1 MTKEI
6 KCPYINVVGTMK
18 SGTVAI
24 IGCPNVGKS
33 TLLNTLLKEK
43 IAIVSSKP
51 QTTRTRILGVLHR
64 PDAEIVYLDTPGL
77 HEPQHQL
84 NRRMVRTA
92 MEAMPDAD
100 LLYVMIEALRP
111 SLGPQDRLVVQRVRE
126 VTAKSKQ
133 PVFLLINKVDLVN
146 KSRILPLIEA
156 VRTAFEWTEIVP
168 ISAQTGLNLDRLLD
182 LTVALLPAGDALYD
196 RDMLTDQT
204 MRTLASEFIREKI
217 LHHTREEIP
226 YSVAVDIEQFIE
238 EGRLARI
245 TASILVEKDSQ
256 KAIVIGKNGERL
268 KTVGTEARLDMER
281 IFGMKVFLELWV
293 KVRPAWREDEQ
304 VLGELG
310 Y

>member
-1 MTKEI
+1 
-6 KCPYINVVGTMK
+6 MK

-33 TLLNTLLKEK
+33 TLLNALLKEK
-43 IAIVSSKP
+43 VAIVSDKP

-64 PDAEIVYLDTPGL
+64 PDAEIVFLDTPGL

-84 NRRMVRTA
+84 NKRMVRTA
-92 MEAMPDAD
+92 METMPDAD
-100 LLYVMIEALRP
+100 LLYVMIEGLRS
-111 SLGPQDRLVVQRVRE
+111 SLGPQDRMVVQRVRD
-126 VTAKSKQ
+126 VVAKSKQ

-146 KSRILPLIEA
+146 KSRILPLIDS

-182 LTVALLPAGDALYD
+182 LTVALLPDGDALYD
-196 RDMLTDQT
+196 HDMLTDQT
-204 MRTLASEFIREKI
+204 MRTLASELIREKI

-226 YSVAVDIEQFIE
+226 YSVAVDIDRFVE

-245 TASILVEKDSQ
+245 AASILVEKDSQ
-256 KAIVIGKNGERL
+256 KAIVIGKHGERL
-268 KTVGTEARLDMER
+268 KIVGTDARLDMER
-281 IFGMKVFLELWV
+281 LFGMKVFLELWV
-293 KVRPAWREDEQ
+293 KVKPAWREDEQ
-304 VLGELG
+304 MLAELG

>member
-1 MTKEI
+1 
-6 KCPYINVVGTMK
+6 MK

-33 TLLNTLLKEK
+33 TLLNALLKEK
-43 IAIVSSKP
+43 VAIVSDKP

-92 MEAMPDAD
+92 METMLDPD

-111 SLGPQDRLVVQRVRE
+111 ALGPQDRMVVQRVRE
-126 VTAKSKQ
+126 VVAKNKQ
-133 PVFLLINKVDLVN
+133 PVFLLINKIDLVN

-156 VRTAFEWTEIVP
+156 VRMTFEWTEIVP
-168 ISAQTGLNLDRLLD
+168 ISAQTGWNLDRLLD
-182 LTVALLPAGDALYD
+182 LTVALLPEGDALYD
-196 RDMLTDQT
+196 HDMLTDQT
-204 MRTLASEFIREKI
+204 MRTLASELIREKI

-226 YSVAVDIEQFIE
+226 YSVAVDIDQFVE
-238 EGRLARI
+238 EGRMARI
-245 TASILVEKDSQ
+245 AASIFVEKDSQ

-268 KTVGTEARLDMER
+268 KTVGTDARLDMER
-281 IFGMKVFLELWV
+281 LFGMKVFLELWV
-293 KVRPAWREDEQ
+293 KVKPAWREDEQ
-304 VLGELG
+304 MLGELG

>member
-6 KCPYINVVGTMK
+6 KSPYINVVGTMK

>member
-1 MTKEI
+1 
-6 KCPYINVVGTMK
+6 
-18 SGTVAI
+18 
-24 IGCPNVGKS
+24 
-33 TLLNTLLKEK
+33 
-43 IAIVSSKP
+43 
-51 QTTRTRILGVLHR
+51 
-64 PDAEIVYLDTPGL
+64 
-77 HEPQHQL
+77 
-84 NRRMVRTA
+84 MVRTA

-126 VTAKSKQ
+126 VTAKSQQ

-146 KSRILPLIEA
+146 KSRILPLIET

-168 ISAQTGLNLDRLLD
+168 ISAHTGLNLERLLD
-182 LTVALLPAGDALYD
+182 LTVALLPDGDALYD
-196 RDMLTDQT
+196 HDMLTDQT
-204 MRTLASEFIREKI
+204 MRTLASELIREKI

-226 YSVAVDIEQFIE
+226 YSVAVDIEQFVE

-245 TASILVEKDSQ
+245 AASILVEKDSQ

-268 KTVGTEARLDMER
+268 KMVGTEARLDMER
-281 IFGMKVFLELWV
+281 IFGMKVFVELWV

>member
-1 MTKEI
+1 
-6 KCPYINVVGTMK
+6 MK

-33 TLLNTLLKEK
+33 TLLNALLKEK
-43 IAIVSSKP
+43 VAIVSDKP

-92 MEAMPDAD
+92 METMLDAD

-111 SLGPQDRLVVQRVRE
+111 ALGPQDRMVVQRVRE
-126 VTAKSKQ
+126 VVAKNKQ
-133 PVFLLINKVDLVN
+133 PVFLLINKIDLVN

-156 VRTAFEWTEIVP
+156 VRMTFEWTEIVP
-168 ISAQTGLNLDRLLD
+168 ISAQTGWNLDRLLD
-182 LTVALLPAGDALYD
+182 LTVALLPEGDALYD
-196 RDMLTDQT
+196 HDMLTDQT
-204 MRTLASEFIREKI
+204 MRTLASELIREKI

-226 YSVAVDIEQFIE
+226 YSVAVDIDQFVE
-238 EGRLARI
+238 EGRMARI
-245 TASILVEKDSQ
+245 AASIFVEKDSQ

-268 KTVGTEARLDMER
+268 KTVGTDARLDMER
-281 IFGMKVFLELWV
+281 LFGMKVFLELWV
-293 KVRPAWREDEQ
+293 KVKPAWREDEQ
-304 VLGELG
+304 MLGELG

>member
-1 MTKEI
+1 
-6 KCPYINVVGTMK
+6 MK

-33 TLLNTLLKEK
+33 TLLNALLKEK
-43 IAIVSSKP
+43 IAIVSNKP

-111 SLGPQDRLVVQRVRE
+111 SLGPQDRLVIQRVRE
-126 VTAKSKQ
+126 VTTKSKQ

-146 KSRILPLIEA
+146 KSRILPLIET

-168 ISAQTGLNLDRLLD
+168 ISAHTGLNLDRLLD
-182 LTVALLPAGDALYD
+182 LTVALLPDGDALYD
-196 RDMLTDQT
+196 HDMLTDQT
-204 MRTLASEFIREKI
+204 MRTLASELIREKI

-226 YSVAVDIEQFIE
+226 YSVAVDIEQFVE

-245 TASILVEKDSQ
+245 AASILVEKDSQ

-268 KTVGTEARLDMER
+268 KMVGTEARLDMER
-281 IFGMKVFLELWV
+281 IFGMKVFVELWV

>member
-1 MTKEI
+1 
-6 KCPYINVVGTMK
+6 MK

-33 TLLNTLLKEK
+33 TLLNALLKEK
-43 IAIVSSKP
+43 IAIVSNKP
-51 QTTRTRILGVLHR
+51 QTTRTRVLGVLHR

-111 SLGPQDRLVVQRVRE
+111 SLGSQDRLVIQRVRE

-146 KSRILPLIEA
+146 KTRVLPLIEA

-182 LTVALLPAGDALYD
+182 LTVALLPDGEALYD
-196 RDMLTDQT
+196 PDMLTDQT
-204 MRTLASEFIREKI
+204 MRTLASELVREKI
-217 LHHTREEIP
+217 LHYTREEIP
-226 YSVAVDIEQFIE
+226 YSVAVEIEQFVE

-245 TASILVEKDSQ
+245 AASILVEKDSQ

-268 KTVGTEARLDMER
+268 KMVGTEARLDMER

-304 VLGELG
+304 VLSELG

>member
-1 MTKEI
+1 
-6 KCPYINVVGTMK
+6 MK

-33 TLLNTLLKEK
+33 TLLNALLKEK
-43 IAIVSSKP
+43 VAIVSDKP

-92 MEAMPDAD
+92 METMPDAD

-111 SLGPQDRLVVQRVRE
+111 ALGPQDRMVVQRVRE
-126 VTAKSKQ
+126 VVAKNKQ
-133 PVFLLINKVDLVN
+133 PVFLLINKIDLVN

-156 VRTAFEWTEIVP
+156 VRMTFEWTEIVP
-168 ISAQTGLNLDRLLD
+168 ISAQTGWNLDRLLD
-182 LTVALLPAGDALYD
+182 LTVALLPEGDALYD
-196 RDMLTDQT
+196 HDMLTDQT
-204 MRTLASEFIREKI
+204 MRTLASELIREKI

-226 YSVAVDIEQFIE
+226 YSVAVDIDQFVE
-238 EGRLARI
+238 EGRMARI
-245 TASILVEKDSQ
+245 AASIFVEKDSQ

-268 KTVGTEARLDMER
+268 KTVGTDARLDMER
-281 IFGMKVFLELWV
+281 LFGMKVFLELWV
-293 KVRPAWREDEQ
+293 KVKPAWREDEQ
-304 VLGELG
+304 MLGELG

>member
-1 MTKEI
+1 
-6 KCPYINVVGTMK
+6 MK

-33 TLLNTLLKEK
+33 TLLNALLKEK
-43 IAIVSSKP
+43 VAIVSNKP

-126 VTAKSKQ
+126 VTTKSQQ

-146 KSRILPLIEA
+146 KSRILPLIET

-168 ISAQTGLNLDRLLD
+168 ISAHTGLNLDRLLD
-182 LTVALLPAGDALYD
+182 LTVALLPDGDALYD
-196 RDMLTDQT
+196 HDMLTDQT
-204 MRTLASEFIREKI
+204 MRTLASELIREKI

-226 YSVAVDIEQFIE
+226 YSVAVDIEQFVE

-245 TASILVEKDSQ
+245 AASILVEKDSQ

-268 KTVGTEARLDMER
+268 KMVGTEARLDMER
-281 IFGMKVFLELWV
+281 IFGMKVFVELWV

>member
-1 MTKEI
+1 MN
-6 KCPYINVVGTMK
+6 INIVDIAVVKTMK

-33 TLLNTLLKEK
+33 TLLNALLKEK
-43 IAIVSSKP
+43 VAIVSNKP

-126 VTAKSKQ
+126 VTAKSQQ

-146 KSRILPLIEA
+146 KSRILPLIET
-156 VRTAFEWTEIVP
+156 VRTTFEWTEIVP
-168 ISAQTGLNLDRLLD
+168 ISAHTGLNLDRLLD
-182 LTVALLPAGDALYD
+182 LTVALLPDGDALYD

-204 MRTLASEFIREKI
+204 MRTLASELIREKI
-217 LHHTREEIP
+217 LHHAREEIP
-226 YSVAVDIEQFIE
+226 YSVAVDIEQFVE

-245 TASILVEKDSQ
+245 AASIFVEKDSQ

-268 KTVGTEARLDMER
+268 KKVGTEARLDMER
-281 IFGMKVFLELWV
+281 IFAMKVFVELWV

>member
-1 MTKEI
+1 
-6 KCPYINVVGTMK
+6 MK

-33 TLLNTLLKEK
+33 TLLNALLKEK
-43 IAIVSSKP
+43 VAIVPDKP

-92 MEAMPDAD
+92 METMPDAD

-111 SLGPQDRLVVQRVRE
+111 ALGPQDRMVVQRVRE
-126 VTAKSKQ
+126 VVAKNKQ
-133 PVFLLINKVDLVN
+133 PVFLLINKIDLVN

-156 VRTAFEWTEIVP
+156 VRTTFEWTEIVP
-168 ISAQTGLNLDRLLD
+168 ISAQTGWNLDRLLD
-182 LTVALLPAGDALYD
+182 LTVALLPEGDALYD
-196 RDMLTDQT
+196 HDMLTDQT
-204 MRTLASEFIREKI
+204 MRTLASELIREKI

-226 YSVAVDIEQFIE
+226 YSVAVDIDQFVE
-238 EGRLARI
+238 EGRMARI
-245 TASILVEKDSQ
+245 AASIFVEKDSQ

-268 KTVGTEARLDMER
+268 KTVGTDARLDMER
-281 IFGMKVFLELWV
+281 LFGMKVFLELWV
-293 KVRPAWREDEQ
+293 KVKPAWREDEQ
-304 VLGELG
+304 MLGELG

>member
-1 MTKEI
+1 MEPTWE
-6 KCPYINVVGTMK
+6 CINRVGTMK

-33 TLLNTLLKEK
+33 TLLNALLKEK
-43 IAIVSSKP
+43 VAIVSNKP

-92 MEAMPDAD
+92 METMPDAD

-111 SLGPQDRLVVQRVRE
+111 SLGPQDRMVVQRIRE

-133 PVFLLINKVDLVN
+133 PVFLLINKVDVVN
-146 KSRILPLIEA
+146 KSRILPLIDS
-156 VRTAFEWTEIVP
+156 VRTTFPWTEIVP

-182 LTVALLPAGDALYD
+182 LTVALLPDGDALYD
-196 RDMLTDQT
+196 QDMLTDQT
-204 MRTLASEFIREKI
+204 MRTLASELIREKI

-226 YSVAVDIEQFIE
+226 YSVAVDIEQFVE

-245 TASILVEKDSQ
+245 AASIFVEKDSQ

-281 IFGMKVFLELWV
+281 IFGMKVFVELWV
-293 KVRPAWREDEQ
+293 KVRPDWREDEQ

>member
-1 MTKEI
+1 
-6 KCPYINVVGTMK
+6 MK

-33 TLLNTLLKEK
+33 TLLNALLKEK
-43 IAIVSSKP
+43 VAIVSDKP

-92 MEAMPDAD
+92 METMLDAD

-111 SLGPQDRLVVQRVRE
+111 ALGPQDRMVVQRVRE
-126 VTAKSKQ
+126 VVAKNKQ
-133 PVFLLINKVDLVN
+133 PVFLLINKIDLVN

-156 VRTAFEWTEIVP
+156 VRTTFEWTEIVP
-168 ISAQTGLNLDRLLD
+168 ISAQTGWNLDRLLD
-182 LTVALLPAGDALYD
+182 LTVALLPEGDALYD
-196 RDMLTDQT
+196 HDMLTDQT
-204 MRTLASEFIREKI
+204 MRTLASELIREKI

-226 YSVAVDIEQFIE
+226 YSVAVDIDQFVE
-238 EGRLARI
+238 EGRMARI
-245 TASILVEKDSQ
+245 AASIFVEKDSQ

-268 KTVGTEARLDMER
+268 KTVGTDARLDMER
-281 IFGMKVFLELWV
+281 LFGMKVFLELWV
-293 KVRPAWREDEQ
+293 KVKPAWREDEQ
-304 VLGELG
+304 MLGELG

>member
-1 MTKEI
+1 
-6 KCPYINVVGTMK
+6 MK

-33 TLLNTLLKEK
+33 TLLNALLKEK
-43 IAIVSSKP
+43 IAIVSNKP
-51 QTTRTRILGVLHR
+51 QTTRTRVLGVLHR

-100 LLYVMIEALRP
+100 LLYVMIEAVRP
-111 SLGPQDRLVVQRVRE
+111 SLGSQDRLVIQRVRE

-146 KSRILPLIEA
+146 KTRVLPLIEA

-182 LTVALLPAGDALYD
+182 LTVALLPDGEALYD
-196 RDMLTDQT
+196 PDMLTDQT
-204 MRTLASEFIREKI
+204 MRTLASELVREKI
-217 LHHTREEIP
+217 LHYTREEIP
-226 YSVAVDIEQFIE
+226 YSVAVEIEQFVE

-245 TASILVEKDSQ
+245 AASILVEKDSQ

-268 KTVGTEARLDMER
+268 KIVGTEARVDMER

-304 VLGELG
+304 VLSELG